1 MNQTK
6 KLFFLKGNLKDFLE
20 AHQEFTTN
28 YERCYEYL
36 AEGYKN
42 PMLLVKS
49 KIYGSGR
56 WRFSIDQCNKTA
68 YVAKLMVLYA
78 EGWIDIEDMRQEDSK
93 SLRRI
98 TDSEW
103 EAVLEMRE
111 RKKAEE

>member
-1 MNQTK
+1 MSQTK
-6 KLFFLKGNLKDFLE
+6 KLFFLKGNLEDFLE
-20 AHQEFTTN
+20 AHQEFATSDGHW
-28 YERCYEYL
+28 YRYL

-49 KIYGSGR
+49 KAYCAGR

-78 EGWIDIEDMRQEDSK
+78 EGWIDIEDMKQEDSK

-103 EAVLEMRE
+103 RAVLEMRE
-111 RKKAEE
+111 KKTEE